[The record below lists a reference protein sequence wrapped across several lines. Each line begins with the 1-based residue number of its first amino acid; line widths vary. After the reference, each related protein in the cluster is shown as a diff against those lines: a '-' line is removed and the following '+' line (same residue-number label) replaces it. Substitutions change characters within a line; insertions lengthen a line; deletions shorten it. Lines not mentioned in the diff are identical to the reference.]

1 MDDRIEV
8 ASSPCGGGEA
18 EFGFPR
24 MLPEIAALVLA
35 GGEGRRMGGGK
46 QARLLGSRCLLD
58 YAIASATRHGGPV
71 AIGVRDPAQAP
82 PGREFVIDSE
92 RAVGPLAGLV
102 AGLAWAERSGALF
115 LLTVPC
121 DAPFLPGD
129 LAERLLDRL
138 RQTGAMV
145 ALPMSAGRL
154 HPSCGLWRIDALMH
168 TAAYIATGR
177 TSLHGFTELVGLA
190 VEDWGAP
197 ERDPFFNVNTLE
209 DLAIAKGWLTQPHLE

>member
-1 MDDRIEV
+1 
-8 ASSPCGGGEA
+8 
-18 EFGFPR
+18 

-46 QARLLGSRCLLD
+46 QARLLGSRRLLD

-71 AIGVRDPAQAP
+71 AISVRDPAQAP
-82 PGREFVIDSE
+82 PGVEFVIDSE
-92 RAVGPLAGLV
+92 RAEGPLAGLV
-102 AGLAWAERSGALF
+102 AGLAWAERSGASF

-129 LAERLLDRL
+129 LAVRLLDRL
-138 RQTGAMV
+138 RQTEAMV
-145 ALPMSAGRL
+145 ALPLSAGRL

-168 TAAYIATGR
+168 AAAYIATGR
-177 TSLHGFTELVGLA
+177 ASLHGLAEFVGLA

-197 ERDPFFNVNTLE
+197 ERDPFFNVNTPE
-209 DLAIAKGWLTQPHLE
+209 DLAIAKVWLAQPHLE